1 MHELSIAQNLVEIA
15 NTAAQQANVQRVTAV
30 RLQLGVLS
38 GVVKD
43 SLLFCYDIANAGTLL
58 EGSKLLIEE
67 LPVIIYCPQCQQT
80 VALETVQAFRCPVC
94 GTFSS
99 DIRQGRELEIL
110 SLEAEEEE
118 NEYPSHP

>member
-30 RLQLGVLS
+30 RLQLGALS

-43 SLLFCYDIANAGTLL
+43 SLLFCYDIASAGTRL

-80 VALETVQAFRCPVC
+80 VPLETVQAFCCPVC

-110 SLEAEEEE
+110 SLEAEEE
-118 NEYPSHP
+118 NEHPSHP

>member
-15 NTAAQQANVQRVTAV
+15 NTAAQQANVQRVTAI
-30 RLQLGVLS
+30 RLQLGALS

-43 SLLFCYDIANAGTLL
+43 SLLFCYDIASAGTLL

-80 VALETVQAFRCPVC
+80 VALETVQAFCCPVC

-99 DIRQGRELEIL
+99 DVRQGRELEIL

-118 NEYPSHP
+118 NEHPSHP